1 MTKIFN
7 KQVFNTTYKDD
18 HADSDGYHR
27 ILFNSGRALQAR
39 ELTQLQTIVQKEITR
54 LGQNV
59 FKDGAP
65 VNNSSSSFNKKLE
78 FIKIKASTPLPS
90 NVDIIDNVFVGQTS
104 GIKVRVDDK
113 LAATATDPETLY
125 VTYLETPQA
134 QAGETAL
141 RVTANETLS
150 GTIDGSTYTFDV
162 QQENSS
168 SNPATGQGLS
178 YQTGEGSFFAV
189 GRFVFSP
196 RQTIYLSKYD
206 QNYSGEIVFKVT
218 EDIVTSSDDDALFD
232 NQGATPNRSSP
243 GADRYRIRLTLSKLE
258 DLDSDENH
266 VPYAKIVDGKEVN
279 KVLSS
284 EGFNE
289 ITNHVATRVR
299 EIHGNF
305 IKKYFKTRFLPNND
319 TSFKLEVDPGLA
331 YIDGFRIEKTST
343 TPIVVKRAQ
352 ETTTIDN
359 QGILADYGNF
369 FLVSDTLGAKG
380 MLNFDQ
386 CEEVQLYRTAG
397 GQNSIGTCRVRA
409 ITEFQNNQYRLH
421 VFDVTITNNSY
432 SLRNVRSVGTS
443 TSNYYNIDF
452 SNNTTLR
459 ETKKKTLLF
468 DSPIPRPKNFS
479 SVSLSSQ
486 RRFSGTA
493 TSGGELTITLTTSGE
508 TFENTGDWIF
518 ASAADGFLGS
528 VTTTLTGGA
537 TSATLSGLPAST
549 AVEIL
554 AYVKKGLAKIRP
566 KTLTETTVSGRLDS
580 DGDGVKYLAL
590 GKSDIFSLNRVR
602 INDSDG
608 NNIFTD
614 FKLDTG
620 HRDTHY
626 DDGKLIW
633 KGVGQP
639 STDSAGGNGTTI
651 FARFKYFSHGTG
663 DFFAINSY
671 TGQVDYVDVP
681 AHKMENGRLVSL
693 RDVLDFRPATNGSGS
708 FTVVNELPQPTDTVE
723 MDAEFYLPRKDKLV
737 LSNLGELRYL
747 QGTASITPTFPDTP
761 TDCIDLYKYELN
773 PFTLHTKDMKARL
786 LPLKGYTM
794 ADINKIET
802 KLDKVEEMATLSML
816 ELKTQSLK
824 ALDSAGAERT
834 KSGFFVD
841 NFANHAFSDIR
852 SVEYR
857 ATIDPQKKILR
868 PGKKETTIDLR
879 FDSANAGQLNV
890 KKSGDL
896 ITLDYTV
903 VPYQQQNTASRTENL
918 NPFFIEKIV
927 GYVTMSPASDY
938 WKETDVRA
946 PEIIDQPTVLD
957 TSNAV
962 NWNNHEWDWGGVSL
976 DDLEVGA
983 SQGQVTGT
991 STSQTS
997 NTLEPA
1003 ITGQTTTVD
1012 QTDWT
1017 VTGTTSN
1024 TTSLGTQTDIVSQET
1039 HEEFTSTFG
1048 GITITDQD
1056 QVGLIADV
1064 WADENPMTGGVRGG
1078 RRGGATITVGTVDTI
1093 QTTTTETRE
1102 TTETIDTTTLAQTTT
1117 TTTETEFQTETQI
1130 TTNTSTTTTVNRI
1143 SGEHTVREIVGQ
1155 RVFDLISIPW
1165 MRSRKVSF
1173 KADGLRP
1180 STRYF
1185 PFFANTDVSAYCI
1198 STGVFKRHSDRD
1210 PETRTA
1216 GLTPAVTHSEQTP
1229 ANANLIS
1236 DTSGNIMGE
1245 FEIPNNSAMRFP
1257 TGQREFLL
1265 CDISVP
1271 NKDEALSFATTQF
1284 TSTGFIEPVQDIVHS
1299 TRVLEVTGS
1308 ASTREDT
1315 DTRSTFTTSTEVAVT
1330 EETATDVQT
1339 ETTTTETVVGTETN
1353 SEVIDSQAITT
1364 TIGVYSDPLAQTFQV
1379 GLDDPNGVFVKK
1391 VRVFFATKDDTGLP
1405 VMCQIRPTVNGVPH
1419 STAVVP
1425 GGVKVVQQSQVTAI
1439 EDTYSDPTI
1448 EEMLANGTDFEFD
1461 EPIYLAHSQEYAI
1474 VLQSAS
1480 MKYRTYISRVE
1491 DFVLGS
1497 TEKRISEQ
1505 PTLGSL
1511 FKSQNSLL
1519 WEPSQTEDLAYQLF
1533 RCDFNTSGNAL
1544 LENVNVDPTVLTKN
1558 PFAVRQDYIDA
1569 GGNKAKT
1576 VTVINRGHGLRQG
1589 DITTIAGLDDATR
1602 YNGVLG
1608 SSITGNRQVTSVDG
1622 TAYQF
1627 LADSAFNK
1635 AGRFGGGK
1643 CSGSMNPT
1651 FDLVWPT
1658 VQTMKV
1664 PTTNITMSAKFTS
1677 NSSLVDSSSGR
1688 FIQDNTFQL
1697 IQNKKNNYFNAP
1709 KCIINPNEES
1719 TELSTYSH
1727 PKSAIIQMSMT
1738 TTDSKVSPVI
1748 DMQAAGMA
1756 MIGNMIDKQDSAS
1769 TDGYNVPLTYFPET
1783 TIAGSSLAKHI
1794 TQEVV
1799 LEETAKGIKVIL
1811 AANKP
1816 PEANFKV
1823 YYKTGEA
1830 EDRLKAKAWVLAT
1843 PDNVL
1848 PSDTNPSKFRE
1859 YRYTIGGFGDV
1870 NNLNGADLADFRKFK
1885 LKIVMESTNSAKVP
1899 IIRDLRAIA
1908 LAI

>member
-65 VNNSSSSFNKKLE
+65 VNNSASSFNKKLE
-78 FIKIKASTPLPS
+78 FIKIKGSTPLPS

-104 GIKVRVDDK
+104 GIKIRVDDV
-113 LAATATDPETLY
+113 LVATATDPETIY
-125 VTYLETPQA
+125 VTYLETPTA

-168 SNPATGQGLS
+168 SNPATGKGLS

-196 RQTIYLSKYD
+196 AQTIYLSKYD
-206 QNYSGEIVFKVT
+206 QNYDGEIVFKVT
-218 EDIVTSSDDDALFD
+218 EDIVTSSDDVALFD

-266 VPYAKIVDGKEVN
+266 VPYSKIVGGKEVT
-279 KVLSS
+279 KVSSS

-289 ITNHVATRVR
+289 IAEHVATRVR

-319 TSFKLEVDPGLA
+319 TTFKLEVDPGLA
-331 YIDGFRIEKTST
+331 YIDGFRIEKRET
-343 TPIVVKRAQ
+343 TPIIVKRAQ

-359 QGILADYGNF
+359 QGILADYGNY

-380 MLNFDQ
+380 MLNFDD
-386 CEEVQLYRTAG
+386 CELVNLYRTAG
-397 GQNSIGTCRVRA
+397 GTNSIGTCRVRA
-409 ITEFQNNQYRLH
+409 ITEFQNSQYRLH
-421 VFDVTITNNSY
+421 VFSVTITDNSY

-452 SNNTTLR
+452 SSNTTLR
-459 ETKKKTLLF
+459 DTKKKTLLF

-486 RRFSGTA
+486 RRFSGT
-493 TSGGELTITLTTSGE
+493 TTGGGALTITLTTSGE
-508 TFENTGDWIF
+508 TFENTNDWIF

-528 VTTTLTGGA
+528 VTTSLTGGS

-549 AVEIL
+549 AVEVL

-566 KTLTETTVSGRLDS
+566 KTLTEVTVSGRLDS

-608 NNIFTD
+608 NNVFTD

-633 KGVGQP
+633 KGAGDP
-639 STDSAGGNGTTI
+639 KTDSAGGNGTTI
-651 FARFKYFSHGTG
+651 FARFKHFAHGTG
-663 DFFAINSY
+663 DFFAVSSY
-671 TGQVDYVDVP
+671 TGQVDYIDVP

-693 RDVLDFRPATNGSGS
+693 RDVLDFRPATNGAGS

-723 MDAEFYLPRKDKLV
+723 LDAEFYLPRKDKLV
-737 LSNLGELRYL
+737 LSSLGELRYL
-747 QGTASITPTFPDTP
+747 QGTASITPKFPDTP

-773 PFTLHTKDMKARL
+773 PFTLHTKDMKARI

-794 ADINKIET
+794 ADINKLET

-824 ALDSAGAERT
+824 ALDSAGADRT

-841 NFANHAFSDIR
+841 NFSNHAFSDIK

-857 ATIDPQKKILR
+857 ATIDPQKKFLR
-868 PGKKETTIDLR
+868 PPKKETSIDLR

-896 ITLDYTV
+896 ITLDYGV
-903 VPYQQQNTASRTENL
+903 VDYKQQNTASRTENL
-918 NPFFIEKIV
+918 NPFFIEKVV

-983 SQGQVTGT
+983 QQGQVTGT

-997 NTLEPA
+997 NTLEPT
-1003 ITGQTTTVD
+1003 ISGSTTQVD

-1017 VTGTTSN
+1017 VTGTTSD
-1024 TTSLGTQTDIVSQET
+1024 TTSLGTQTDIISQET
-1039 HEEFTSTFG
+1039 HEEFTSQFG
-1048 GITITDQD
+1048 GITVTDPTQL
-1056 QVGLIADV
+1056 GLIADV
-1064 WADENPMTGGVRGG
+1064 WANENPMNGGVRGG
-1078 RRGGATITVGTVDTI
+1078 ASITLGTLDTI
-1093 QTTTTETRE
+1093 QTTTSETRE

-1143 SGEHTVREIVGQ
+1143 SGEHTVREVVGQ

-1185 PFFANTDVSAYCI
+1185 PFFGSADVSAYCI

-1210 PETRTA
+1210 PETRTTSI
-1216 GLTPAVTHSEQTP
+1216 TPSITHSEQTP

-1236 DTSGNIMGE
+1236 DTSGNVTGE

-1271 NKDEALSFATTQF
+1271 NKDDALSFATTQF
-1284 TSTGFIEPVQDIVHS
+1284 SSIGHIEPVQDVIHS
-1299 TRVLEVTGS
+1299 TRILEVTGS
-1308 ASTREDT
+1308 ASTTDRADT
-1315 DTRSTFTTSTEVAVT
+1315 TSTFTTSTDVAVT

-1339 ETTTTETVVGTETN
+1339 ESTVTETVIGTETN
-1353 SEVIDSQAITT
+1353 SEVIDSQTITT
-1364 TIGVYSDPLAQTFQV
+1364 QIGVYSDPLAQTFQV
-1379 GLDDPNGVFVKK
+1379 GIEDQNGVFLKK
-1391 VRVFFATKDDTGLP
+1391 VRVYFATKDDTGLP
-1405 VMCQIRPTVNGVPH
+1405 VMCQIRPTVNGVPA
-1419 STAVVP
+1419 STDVMP
-1425 GGVKVVQQSQVTAI
+1425 GGISVLPSSNVVAI
-1439 EDTYSDPTI
+1439 EDTYPNPTTD
-1448 EEMLANGTDFEFD
+1448 EMLANGTDFEFE
-1461 EPIYLAHSQEYAI
+1461 EPIYLAPLKEYAI
-1474 VLQSAS
+1474 VLQTPS

-1491 DFVLGS
+1491 DFTLGS

-1505 PTLGSL
+1505 PDLGSL
-1511 FKSQNSLL
+1511 FKSQNSML

-1533 RCDFNTSGNAL
+1533 RCNFNTSGNAL

-1558 PFAVRQDYIDA
+1558 PFAVIQADVNA
-1569 GGNKAKT
+1569 GGNQAKT
-1576 VTVINRGHGLRQG
+1576 VTVINRGHGLRRG
-1589 DITTIAGLDDATR
+1589 DISSISGLDANTR
-1602 YNGVLG
+1602 FNGVLG
-1608 SSITGNRQVTSVDG
+1608 SSITGNRTVTSVDG

-1627 LADSAFNK
+1627 LADSAFDK
-1635 AGRFGGGK
+1635 PGRFGGGK
-1643 CSGSMNPT
+1643 CNGSTNPT

-1658 VQTMKV
+1658 IQTMKV
-1664 PTTNITMSAKFTS
+1664 PTTNITMSAKFTT

-1688 FIQDNTFQL
+1688 FIQDNVFTL
-1697 IQNKKNNYFNAP
+1697 IQNQKNNYFNAP
-1709 KCIINPNEES
+1709 RCIINPNEES

-1727 PKSAIIQMSMT
+1727 SKSAIVQMSMT
-1738 TTDSKVSPVI
+1738 STDSKVSPVI
-1748 DMQAAGMA
+1748 DMQRAGLA

-1769 TDGYNVPLTYFPET
+1769 TDGFNVPLSYFPET
-1783 TIAGSSLAKHI
+1783 TIAGSSLAKHV
-1794 TQEVV
+1794 TQEVT

-1816 PEANFKV
+1816 PEADFKV

-1830 EDRLKAKAWVLAT
+1830 EDKLAAKYWVLAT
-1843 PDNVL
+1843 SDNVL

-1859 YRYTIGGFGDV
+1859 YRYTIGGFGDI
-1870 NNLNGADLADFRKFK
+1870 NNLNGADLPDFRKFK

>member
-1 MTKIFN
+1 MAKIFN

-18 HADSDGYHR
+18 HTDSDGYHR

-54 LGQNV
+54 LGQNI

-90 NVDIIDNVFVGQTS
+90 NVNIIDNVFVGQTS

-113 LAATATDPETLY
+113 LAATATDPETIY
-125 VTYLETPQA
+125 VTYLETPSS

-168 SNPATGQGLS
+168 SNPATGKGLS

-196 RQTIYLSKYD
+196 AQTIYLSKYN

-218 EDIVTSSDDDALFD
+218 EDIVTSSDDVGLFD

-266 VPYAKIVDGKEVN
+266 VPYCKIVNGKEVT
-279 KVLSS
+279 KVSSS

-289 ITNHVATRVR
+289 ITEHVATRVR

-305 IKKYFKTRFLPNND
+305 IKKYFKTRFLPNNA
-319 TSFKLEVDPGLA
+319 TTFKLEVDPGLA
-331 YIDGFRIEKTST
+331 YIDGYRIAKGAT
-343 TPIVVKRAQ
+343 TPIIVKRAQ
-352 ETTTIDN
+352 ETTKIDN
-359 QGILADYGNF
+359 QGILADYGNY

-380 MLNFDQ
+380 MLNFDD
-386 CEEVQLYRTAG
+386 CELVNLYRTAG

-421 VFDVTITNNSY
+421 VFSVTITDNSY

-443 TSNYYNIDF
+443 TTNYYNIDF
-452 SNNTTLR
+452 SSNTTLR

-486 RRFSGTA
+486 RRFSGTT
-493 TSGGELTITLTTSGE
+493 TSGGALTITLTTSGE
-508 TFENTGDWIF
+508 TFENTNDWIF

-528 VTTTLTGGA
+528 VTTSLTGGS

-549 AVEIL
+549 AVEVL

-566 KTLTETTVSGRLDS
+566 KTLTEATVTGRLDS

-608 NNIFTD
+608 NNVFTN

-633 KGVGQP
+633 KGVGDP
-639 STDSAGGNGTTI
+639 KTDSAGGNGTTI
-651 FARFKYFSHGTG
+651 FARFKHFAHGTG
-663 DFFAINSY
+663 DFFAVSSY

-723 MDAEFYLPRKDKLV
+723 LDAEFYLPRKDKLV
-737 LSNLGELRYL
+737 LSSLGELRYL
-747 QGTASITPTFPDTP
+747 QGTASITPKFPDTP

-794 ADINKIET
+794 ADINKLET

-824 ALDSAGAERT
+824 ALDSAGADRT

-841 NFANHAFSDIR
+841 NFSNHAFSDIR

-857 ATIDPQKKILR
+857 ATIDPQKKLLR
-868 PGKKETTIDLR
+868 PPKKETTIDLR
-879 FDSANAGQLNV
+879 FDSENAGQLNV

-896 ITLDYTV
+896 ITLDYSV
-903 VPYQQQNTASRTENL
+903 VDYKQQNTASRTENL
-918 NPFFIEKIV
+918 NPFFIEKVV
-927 GYVTMSPASDY
+927 GYVTLSPASDY
-938 WKETDVRA
+938 WKETDIRP

-1003 ITGQTTTVD
+1003 ITGTTTQVD

-1017 VTGTTSN
+1017 VTGTTSD

-1039 HEEFTSTFG
+1039 EEVFTSTFG
-1048 GITITDQD
+1048 GVTITDPD

-1064 WADENPMTGGVRGG
+1064 WVDENPMNGGVRGG
-1078 RRGGATITVGTVDTI
+1078 GQITVGTIDTI

-1102 TTETIDTTTLAQTTT
+1102 TSETIDTTTLAQTTT

-1185 PFFANTDVSAYCI
+1185 PFFGSADISAYCI
-1198 STGVFKRHSDRD
+1198 STGVFVRHSDRD
-1210 PETRTA
+1210 PETRTTSI
-1216 GLTPAVTHSEQTP
+1216 TPSVTHSEQTP

-1236 DTSGNIMGE
+1236 DTSGNVTGE

-1265 CDISVP
+1265 CDISLP

-1284 TSTGFIEPVQDIVHS
+1284 TSTGHIEPVQDVIHS
-1299 TRVLEVTGS
+1299 TRILEVTGS
-1308 ASTREDT
+1308 ASTRQET
-1315 DTRSTFTTSTEVAVT
+1315 DTTSTFTTSTDVAVT

-1339 ETTTTETVVGTETN
+1339 ESTVTETVTGTETN
-1353 SEVIDSQAITT
+1353 SEVTDSQTITT
-1364 TIGVYSDPLAQTFQV
+1364 NIGIYGDPLAQTFQV
-1379 GLDDPNGVFVKK
+1379 GVEDQNGVFIKK

-1405 VMCQIRPTVNGVPH
+1405 VMCQIRPTVNGVPA
-1419 STAVVP
+1419 SAEVVP
-1425 GGVKVVQQSQVTAI
+1425 GGIAVLPQSQVTAI
-1439 EDTYSDPTI
+1439 EATYSNPTI
-1448 EEMLANGTDFEFD
+1448 DEMLANGTDFEFE
-1461 EPIYLAHSQEYAI
+1461 EPIYLAPLKEYAI
-1474 VLQSAS
+1474 VLQTPS

-1491 DFVLGS
+1491 DFTLGS

-1505 PTLGSL
+1505 PDLGSL
-1511 FKSQNSLL
+1511 FKSQNSML

-1533 RCDFNTSGNAL
+1533 RCEFNTSGNAL
-1544 LENVNVDPTVLTKN
+1544 LENVNVDPAVLTKN
-1558 PFAVRQDYIDA
+1558 PFAVIKADVDA

-1576 VTVINRGHGLRQG
+1576 VTVINRGHGLRRG
-1589 DITTIAGLDDATR
+1589 DISTISGLDANTR
-1602 YNGVLG
+1602 FNGVLG
-1608 SSITGNRQVTSVDG
+1608 SSIIGNRTVTSVDG

-1627 LADSAFNK
+1627 LADSAFDK
-1635 AGRFGGGK
+1635 PGRFGGGK
-1643 CSGSMNPT
+1643 CNGSTNPT

-1664 PTTNITMSAKFTS
+1664 PTTNITMSAKFTT

-1688 FIQDNTFQL
+1688 FIQDNTFSL
-1697 IQNKKNNYFNAP
+1697 IQNQKNNYFNAP
-1709 KCIINPNEES
+1709 RCIINPNEES
-1719 TELSTYSH
+1719 TELTTYSH

-1738 TTDSKVSPVI
+1738 STDSKVSPVI
-1748 DMQAAGMA
+1748 DMQRAGLA

-1769 TDGYNVPLTYFPET
+1769 TDGFNVPLSYFPET
-1783 TIAGSSLAKHI
+1783 TIAGSSLAKHV
-1794 TQEVV
+1794 TQEVT

-1816 PEANFKV
+1816 PEANFKL

-1830 EDRLKAKAWVLAT
+1830 EDRLKAKVWVLAT

-1859 YRYTIGGFGDV
+1859 YRYTIGGFGDI
-1870 NNLNGADLADFRKFK
+1870 NNLSGADLADFRKFK